1 MAASVMC
8 NVIVKF
14 QLLLGANLKWCFSN
28 KKASLG
34 TKTCD
39 IERKSGFSSA
49 TLADWRH
56 FVHEQVLDHV
66 ELTSSKI
73 GGVGK
78 VVEVDESKF
87 GKRKFHKGRH
97 VEGQWVFGGV
107 ERDSGKLFL
116 VAVHD
121 RTQRTLMQI
130 IMEWIEPGTT
140 IISDCWKGYNHDV
153 LTAEGFNH
161 LTVNHSLNFV
171 DPDTG
176 AHTNTIESTWR
187 HVKSRY
193 PQYNRQNDAS
203 FYLAKC
209 LKKVAVLKTLIC
221 SMRLLK

>member
-1 MAASVMC
+1 
-8 NVIVKF
+8 
-14 QLLLGANLKWCFSN
+14 
-28 KKASLG
+28 

-39 IERKSGFSSA
+39 IERKSDFSSA

-66 ELTSSKI
+66 ELTSSKKWW
-73 GGVGK
+73 GR
-78 VVEVDESKF
+78 ESCRVDRSKF

-107 ERDSGKLFL
+107 ERDSRKLFW
-116 VAVHD
+116 VALHD
-121 RTQRTLMQI
+121 HTQRTLMQI
-130 IMEWIEPGTT
+130 ILEWIEPGTI
-140 IISDCWKGYNHDV
+140 IISDCWKGHDV

-161 LTVNHSLNFV
+161 LTVNHSLNFA

-176 AHTNTIESTWR
+176 ADTNTIESTWR

-203 FYLAKC
+203 FYLAMYMFE
-209 LKKVAVLKTLIC
+209 KVAVLKTFIC
-221 SMRLLK
+221 SMHLLK